1 MKYLVGGLAISAALL
16 AGACNCPRAHADDPD
31 PNPAV
36 VCGMYDAGVPPGQI
50 PDDLRRNDARVNSP
64 YLPYKVFQDLQNC

>member
-1 MKYLVGGLAISAALL
+1 VSARLAAVVAVLAVAA
-16 AGACNCPRAHADDPD
+16 GCSCPTVKADPD

-50 PDDLRRNDARVNSP
+50 PDDLRRNNPQLNGPR
-64 YLPYKVFQDLQNC
+64 LPYKVFQDLQNC